1 MRTNNAR
8 WTNSEKSYNLVT
20 SQIVERWG
28 EDCLEKHNP
37 KRSCY
42 TFSKWLKHGYAVKK
56 GEKAIKSYSVMDI
69 LDENEKAIATISIP
83 VNLFHRK
90 QIIRIPKVKKT
101 ETEESK

>member
-1 MRTNNAR
+1 MRTNNAK

-28 EDCLEKHNP
+28 EDALERHNP
-37 KRSCY
+37 KTSCY
-42 TFSKWLKHGYAVKK
+42 TFSKWLKHGYTIRK

-69 LDENEKAIATISIP
+69 CDENEKVIATISIP

-90 QIIRIPKVKKT
+90 QIIRISKVKRNEADK
-101 ETEESK
+101 K